1 MGVSQFQSGTG
12 VPPVITRKMRC
23 SFSFPADCCL
33 LVSMTNSWPTI
44 KFAEWHDTL
53 ATLHMWTQV
62 VGKIR
67 LVQTP
72 LVNHWWNVPLYVSAR
87 GLTTSAMPYQDR
99 IFEIEFDFIDH
110 QLLIKCSDG
119 ASKTLALRPQSVAD
133 FYAEVMAALG
143 ELGMEIKIWTMPVEI
158 PDPIRFEEDTIH
170 ASYDAEY
177 ANRVW
182 RALVKIDDVLKEFRA
197 RFIGKVSPVHF
208 FWGSFDMAVTRFS
221 GRLAPPR
228 PEPDFMT
235 REAYSHEVISHGW
248 WPGNKDMEA
257 AFYSYT
263 TPEPAG
269 LADAVGQGIIRPAE
283 TFYSV
288 EMKEFFLPYEDVRKT
303 DSPEKT
309 LMDFCQTTY
318 DAGADLANWDRA
330 ALERP

>member
-1 MGVSQFQSGTG
+1 
-12 VPPVITRKMRC
+12 
-23 SFSFPADCCL
+23 
-33 LVSMTNSWPTI
+33 MTNSWPTI
-44 KFAEWHDTL
+44 KFAEWQDTL

-67 LVQTP
+67 LAQTP

-87 GLTTSAMPYQDR
+87 GLTTSAMPYEDR

-119 ASKTLALRPQSVAD
+119 ASNALRLRPQSVAD
-133 FYAEVMAALG
+133 FYAEVMVALR
-143 ELGMEIKIWTMPVEI
+143 ELGLEIKIWTMPVEI
-158 PDPIRFEEDTIH
+158 PDPIRFEDDHQH

-177 ANRVW
+177 VNRVW
-182 RALVKIDDVLKEFRA
+182 RGLVKIDEVLKDFRA

-221 GRLAPPR
+221 GRPAPER
-228 PEPDFMT
+228 PGADFMT

-263 TPEPAG
+263 TPEPPG
-269 LADAVGQGIIRPAE
+269 LADTVAAGKIRPEE
-283 TFYSV
+283 TFYSA
-288 EMKEFFLPYEDVRKT
+288 EMKEFFLLYEDVRKT

-318 DAGADLANWDRA
+318 DAGADLAAWDRA
-330 ALERP
+330 ALER

>member
-1 MGVSQFQSGTG
+1 MN
-12 VPPVITRKMRC
+12 
-23 SFSFPADCCL
+23 
-33 LVSMTNSWPTI
+33 NSWPEL
-44 KFAEWHDTL
+44 KFSEWQDTC

-67 LVQTP
+67 LRQTP

-87 GLTTSAMPYQDR
+87 GLTTSAMPYRDGR
-99 IFEIEFDFIDH
+99 VFEIEFDFIDH

-119 ASKTLALRPQSVAD
+119 STTTLALRSQSVAD
-133 FYAEVMAALG
+133 FYAEVMSALRG
-143 ELGMEIKIWTMPVEI
+143 LGIDIKIWTMPVEI
-158 PDPIRFEEDTIH
+158 PNPIRFEEDKIH

-177 ANRVW
+177 ANRFW
-182 RALVKIDDVLKEFRA
+182 RALVKMDEVLKEFRA

-221 GRLAPPR
+221 GKPAPER
-228 PEPDFMT
+228 PGADLIT
-235 REAYSHEVISHGW
+235 REAYSHEVISHGF

-269 LADAVGQGIIRPAE
+269 LANVVGQGKIRPAKA
-283 TFYSV
+283 FYSS
-288 EMKEFFLPYEDVRKT
+288 EMKEFFLLYDDVRT
-303 DSPEKT
+303 SDSPETT

-318 DAGADLANWDRA
+318 EAGANLAGWDRA
-330 ALERP
+330 VLER